1 MSESAAGAGL
11 PIPAEVIGRL
21 TELAARM
28 VARSKDVHPTEAA
41 VVATTQAKALELLS
55 AGTQI
60 PGSEQRRVYVI
71 TMTGRFVA
79 RGSSPLG
86 KPPEG
91 TKMTM
96 TVDAGTLRV
105 LTTSIGDQDDRAL
118 LPQLGPVSILP
129 NR

>member
-11 PIPAEVIGRL
+11 PIPADVIGRL
-21 TELAARM
+21 TEVAARM
-28 VARSKDVHPTEAA
+28 AASSHDVRPTEAVA
-41 VVATTQAKALELLS
+41 VATTHAKALDLLS

-60 PGSEQRRVYVI
+60 PGREHVRVYVI

-91 TKMTM
+91 TVMTA
-96 TVDAGTLRV
+96 TFNADTLRM
-105 LTTSIGDQDDRAL
+105 LTTKIGDQDDRAL

-129 NR
+129 IR

>member
-1 MSESAAGAGL
+1 MTESAAGAGL
-11 PIPAEVIGRL
+11 PIPAEVIGLL
-21 TELAARM
+21 TEVAARM
-28 VARSKDVHPTEAA
+28 AARSKDVRPTEASA
-41 VVATTQAKALELLS
+41 VATTQAKALELLMS
-55 AGTQI
+55 GTI

-91 TKMTM
+91 TVMTAM
-96 TVDAGTLRV
+96 FNADTLRV

-129 NR
+129 IR